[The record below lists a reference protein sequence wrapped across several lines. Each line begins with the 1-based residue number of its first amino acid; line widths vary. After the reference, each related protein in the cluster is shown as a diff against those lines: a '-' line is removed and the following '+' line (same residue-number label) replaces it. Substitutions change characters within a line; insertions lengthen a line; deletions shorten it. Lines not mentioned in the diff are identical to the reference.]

1 MWVVGTTDMNFS
13 RDGTPSVEKG
23 YRKIFSQQTA
33 GQSIPIGK
41 HRYSDRVDDPL
52 AFTTGIPLSLTHRPK
67 QHCAEND

>member
-33 GQSIPIGK
+33 GQPIPIGNT
-41 HRYSDRVDDPL
+41 V
-52 AFTTGIPLSLTHRPK
+52 IPIGWTIR
-67 QHCAEND
+67 